1 MSESCT
7 SSLALAGLGP
17 KELRQL
23 FIEQGQAGF
32 RADQLFNWI
41 HARRVFDLDQMSN
54 LALPLRKQLK
64 ETHRIFDL
72 FISRRDYSENSL
84 CEKFLFE
91 LNDGALVEAVWM
103 GFEKRS
109 TLCVST
115 QVGCAMECSFCA
127 TATMGL
133 TRNLSASE
141 IVQQVLCVHALAGR
155 SLSNIVF
162 MCMGEPL
169 HNYDEVVKALYILNE
184 DAGLALSRRRMTVS
198 TAGLVPAILRLAEDA
213 VPCKLAVSLNAA
225 TEEKRTDL
233 MPLNKRYP
241 LAQLMAACKS
251 YTDTTGERVTFEYVM
266 LEGVNDTDADL
277 KALRALLSRLP
288 CKLNL
293 IRYHQAER
301 GYKSSSEERC
311 LQFRDAL
318 RDAPFVVMI
327 RQSMGTDIDAACGQ
341 LALKGGAL

>member
-1 MSESCT
+1 MT
-7 SSLALAGLGP
+7 NNQALAGLGP
-17 KELRQL
+17 QELRQL
-23 FIEQGQAGF
+23 LKEHGQAGF

-54 LALPLRKQLK
+54 LSLSLRKQLA
-64 ETHRIFDL
+64 ESHRLFDL
-72 FISRRDYSENSL
+72 FISRRLYSTNSM

-115 QVGCAMECSFCA
+115 QVGCALECRFCA

-133 TRNLSASE
+133 TRNLTASE

-162 MCMGEPL
+162 MGMGEPL
-169 HNYDEVVKALYILNE
+169 HNYDEVAKALSILNQE
-184 DAGLALSRRRMTVS
+184 AGLALSRRRMTVS
-198 TAGLVPAILRLAEDA
+198 TAGLIPAIQKLADDK

-225 TEEKRTDL
+225 IDAKRTEL
-233 MPLNKRYP
+233 MPINKRYP
-241 LAQLMAACKS
+241 LAKLMEACRA
-251 YTDTTGERVTFEYVM
+251 YTDQTGERITFEYVM
-266 LEGVNDTDADL
+266 LDGVNDGDEDL
-277 KALRALLSRLP
+277 AALRGLLSRLP

-301 GYKSSSEERC
+301 GYTSSSEKRC
-311 LQFRDAL
+311 KQFRDAL

-341 LALKGGAL
+341 LALKGEK